1 MTDKNYIGGS
11 AKQVDTQYGWILN
24 LSLKLEDLQAIVNPK
39 GYVAIS
45 VMPRKEVGQY
55 GDTHSVV
62 ENSYKPKE
70 QQESNDHPF

>member
-45 VMPRKEVGQY
+45 VMPRKEVG
-55 GDTHSVV
+55 
-62 ENSYKPKE
+62 KE
-70 QQESNDHPF
+70 L